1 MKGRSKEK
9 DENVNYKTMNII
21 IANQKGGVGKTTL
34 CILLANFLTEV
45 KKEDIVCIDFD
56 SQGSFFYKWKEDISL
71 YDQDHLYEVIKKNL
85 NESKSIMKELNGLND
100 QAYAIIDV
108 PGLIDSDYL
117 IPVFKSADLIICP
130 FMYDKI
136 TFESTFVF
144 VQVLKHLKID
154 APILFIPNRLK
165 SNVNYKLTQ
174 SVNEELIMF
183 GHILPPISDRVTL
196 QRISVFRNSLET
208 TSIINDIFNKIYN
221 KYINRR

>member
-1 MKGRSKEK
+1 MKGRSKERN
-9 DENVNYKTMNII
+9 ENVNYKTMNII

-71 YDQDHLYEVIKKNL
+71 YSGDHLYEVIKKNL
-85 NESKSIMKELNGLND
+85 SESETIMEELNKLND

-108 PGLIDSDYL
+108 PGVIDNDYL
-117 IPVFKSADLIICP
+117 VPIFKSADLIICP

-174 SVNEELIMF
+174 SVNEELILF

>member
-1 MKGRSKEK
+1 MKGKSKEK
-9 DENVNYKTMNII
+9 NENVNYKKMNII

-71 YDQDHLYEVIKKNL
+71 YNEDHLYEVIKKNL
-85 NESKSIMKELNGLND
+85 SESEITMKELNKLND

-108 PGLIDSDYL
+108 PGAIDNDYL
-117 IPVFKSADLIICP
+117 VPVFKSADLIICP

-154 APILFIPNRLK
+154 APILFVPNRLK
-165 SNVNYKLTQ
+165 SNVNYKLTK
-174 SVNEELIMF
+174 SVNEELALF

-196 QRISVFRNSLET
+196 QRLSIFKNNLET
-208 TSIINDIFNKIYN
+208 TSVIDDIFNKIYN
-221 KYINRR
+221 KYIKKI

>member
-1 MKGRSKEK
+1 MKGWSKEK

-144 VQVLKHLKID
+144 VQVLKHLKIN
-154 APILFIPNRLK
+154 APILLLPNRLK
-165 SNVNYKLTQ
+165 SNVNYKLKQ
-174 SVNEELIMF
+174 NVNKELAQF
-183 GHILPPISDRVTL
+183 GQILPPISDRVSL
-196 QRISVFRNSLET
+196 QRLSIFKNSLEIT
-208 TSIINDIFNKIYN
+208 AVTENIFNIIYH
-221 KYINRR
+221 KYIKKR